1 MATATL
7 TVLLTFLFT
16 GLVGNWLIQRWQQRN
31 WLNQQRFLGEQKEYE
46 NLKTL
51 CDEIIGCSGRR
62 ISRMRRLLSA
72 LGQPDDKLIRRML
85 KAYDEVLSEWNEKLN
100 GFHARLTFYAAYEM
114 SWRLEESVQK
124 RFVAIGAELNG
135 MTKSRISG
143 TIPASR
149 QVAHIEI
156 ELNRFSGALLTYN
169 RQLLRTLEIQKTK
182 TYYGRR
188 ITLNRDNLKHFP
200 TWELIKGL
208 FKPRIHP
215 LTVVC
220 PPTDLQSPFGSRE

>member
-46 NLKTL
+46 NLKML

-72 LGQPDDKLIRRML
+72 LGQPDDKLIRRRL

-100 GFHARLTFYAAYEM
+100 GFHARLTFYAAYDM
-114 SWRLEESVQK
+114 SWRLEEYVQK
-124 RFVAIGAELNG
+124 RFVALGSELDRA
-135 MTKSRISG
+135 KQSRLSG
-143 TIPASR
+143 NILTLHL
-149 QVAHIEI
+149 VAHIET
-156 ELNRFSGALLTYN
+156 ELNKFYGALLTYN
-169 RQLLRTLEIQKTK
+169 RQLLRMLEIQKTK
-182 TYYGRR
+182 TYYGTR

-208 FKPRIHP
+208 FKPRIQP
-215 LTVVC
+215 LTIVR
-220 PPTDLQSPFGSRE
+220 PPTDLQSPFGGRE